1 MALSEQEQR
10 LLAEMEQALAAE
22 DPKLVNSFRG
32 GTPRQLHTKRAALAG
47 LAFLVGVG
55 LLIGGMLTWPALSIL
70 GFLAMVG
77 GAIAGL
83 YAWQPV
89 DAKPRPTKGGD
100 TARPRQPQGS
110 GPDNQNFMDK
120 MEERWRRRR
129 DEGL

>member
-10 LLAEMEQALAAE
+10 LLAEMEKALAAD
-22 DPKLVNSFRG
+22 DPRLVNSFRG
-32 GTPRQLHTKRAALAG
+32 GTPRQLHAKRAALAG

-55 LLIGGMLTWPALSIL
+55 LLIGGMLTWPALSII

-89 DAKPRPTKGGD
+89 GTKPKPTRGGT
-100 TARPRQPQGS
+100 TARPHQPQGS
-110 GPDNQNFMDK
+110 GPEGQNFMDK

-129 DEGL
+129 DDGL